1 MTFDLTSR
9 FNFQFKTSIKWLFDA
24 NTNISIG
31 KIASCVKL
39 KWKSISIDFTFMYM
53 YLFMYFMY
61 LCINSFTWISLLLLV
76 SRGSS
81 HVTHAVILPMHR
93 LRIYN
98 NRTIISSIDVVL
110 GDMSLLKCQFEN
122 LIVALVG
129 DTAAIIYAT
138 FVSILN
144 NI

>member
-1 MTFDLTSR
+1 M
-9 FNFQFKTSIKWLFDA
+9 
-24 NTNISIG
+24 
-31 KIASCVKL
+31 
-39 KWKSISIDFTFMYM
+39 
-53 YLFMYFMY
+53 
-61 LCINSFTWISLLLLV
+61 
-76 SRGSS
+76 
-81 HVTHAVILPMHR
+81 THAVILPMHR

-98 NRTIISSIDVVL
+98 NRTIISSIAVVL

-144 NI
+144 NMYRMLVITVYLAMEENGRGQKEE